1 MGGDNL
7 LFRLILDANSF
18 DKNMASAQKSVQ
30 GFIQKNASLGS
41 VMGTVGKAMGAFGAA
56 VGVAGGALAAAQK
69 TIAATQ
75 TATDAFGRA
84 MEGAKSAVDSFFY
97 SLSTGNFDG
106 FLSGLKDTIKYARQA
121 YDALDDLGTFQIFA
135 GAQNAEIKQQ
145 REDLKAQIK
154 TGYRYTVDD
163 AGNVSRIKL
172 SDQEIAEAKEKLRE
186 VQAEYIKL
194 IKETVEKEEVAY
206 KAVARDILKKKKF
219 AGGEAEMDAAVA
231 YYLANYKN
239 YGEADTRY
247 KEIQAKIAAGTRR
260 EMQYNQISGAM
271 ELTNVYTPEAS
282 RLMNSAELKNLR
294 ALLEIGDEDLKN
306 LLSHRVAGVMAKAT
320 LSGELRADEKVFG
333 KEAAAKAEK
342 PKADTKLSGP
352 EAWLLFQGEQF
363 LKELEEPLEDLTA
376 WTDEATQKMTFSW
389 EKYFEELRQ
398 KSEEASELIGG
409 LSGMYAEFGNVVGGV
424 AGDNIAAIGKFIDAA
439 KGMVPV
445 IEALVAQQKLEEA
458 QSLANTG
465 AKLGEAAA
473 GGANAVAN
481 IPYAGPALAIAAI
494 TSILGMAGA
503 IKSLKFAEGGVV
515 PGNNYTDG
523 IQAKVSAGEV
533 VLNSH
538 DAKNLYDQIHSG
550 NLGGGG
556 GVGYVSGEMIYIG
569 LNNYLKRS
577 GKGQIVVKS

>member
-1 MGGDNL
+1 MLIRL
-7 LFRLILDANSF
+7 LLDANSY
-18 DKNMASAQKSVQ
+18 DKNLANAQKSVQ
-30 GFIQKNASLGS
+30 GFINQNMSLGG

-56 VGVAGGALAAAQK
+56 VGVAGGALEAAKK

-75 TATDAFGRA
+75 TATDNFERA
-84 MEGAKSAVDSFFY
+84 MSEAKSAVDSFFY

-106 FLSGLKDTIKYARQA
+106 FLSGLKDTIKYAREA

-135 GAQNAEIKQQ
+135 GAQGAEIKQQ

-172 SDQEIAEAKEKLRE
+172 TDQEIAEAKEKLRE
-186 VQAEYIKL
+186 VQTEYIRL
-194 IKETVEKEEVAY
+194 IKQTVEKENAAY
-206 KAVARDILKKKKF
+206 QDLARSILAKNQFK
-219 AGGEAEMDAAVA
+219 GTAEDMDAAVA
-231 YYLANYKN
+231 YYLANYNN
-239 YGEADTRY
+239 YGEADKRF
-247 KEIQAKIAAGTRR
+247 KELDAIVKAGQKYNYAGVTMTGQTMGYYTETEEAKRIR
-260 EMQYNQISGAM
+260 Q
-271 ELTNVYTPEAS
+271 
-282 RLMNSAELKNLR
+282 SAEYKNLM
-294 ALLEIGDEDLKN
+294 ALSQIGDEELKN
-306 LLSHRVAGVMAKAT
+306 LLSHRVAAAMATAN

-333 KEAAAKAEK
+333 KEAAAKGEK

-376 WTDEATQKMTFSW
+376 WTDDATQKMTFSW
-389 EKYFEELRQ
+389 EKFFEELRQ
-398 KSEEASELIGG
+398 QSEEASELIGG
-409 LSGMYAEFGNVVGGV
+409 LAGMFAELGNVVGGV

-556 GVGYVSGEMIYIG
+556 GGYVSGEMIYIG